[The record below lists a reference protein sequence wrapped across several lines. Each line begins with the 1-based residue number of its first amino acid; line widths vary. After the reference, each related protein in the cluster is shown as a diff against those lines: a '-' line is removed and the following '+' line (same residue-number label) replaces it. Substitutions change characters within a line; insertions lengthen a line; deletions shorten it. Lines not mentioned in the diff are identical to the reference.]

1 MQDSTDDLGNL
12 ETWAPRPEERA
23 ANYLE
28 WAKRCVPPVSFTNTG
43 LAMLGGASILVK
55 KIEPAHWVDAIEGAD
70 QEAAVELYHFLH
82 GIKVLFVFLL
92 FAINVGCVFT
102 DSS

>member
-12 ETWAPRPEERA
+12 ETWAPEERIA
-23 ANYLE
+23 KCLQ
-28 WAKRCVPPVSFTNTG
+28 WAKRYAPPVSFTQAG
-43 LAMLGGASILVK
+43 LAMLEGASILIK
-55 KIEPAHWVDAIEGAD
+55 KVEPALWVDAIEGAD